1 MTEVKKIADMNMRI
15 CVGFGEAT
23 LRKDGR
29 IEIDGDHANWHEQG
43 MKFTVA
49 EAEAIAALDH
59 DHDWRI
65 IIDVPLHGE
74 IYQRQGPKLW
84 VCIESNEGFA

>member
-23 LRKDGR
+23 LRKNGSIEVDG
-29 IEIDGDHANWHEQG
+29 EYLNWHQQG
-43 MKFTVA
+43 VKFTVA
-49 EAEAIAALDH
+49 DAEDIAAKDP

-65 IIDVPLHGE
+65 IIHAPLYGE